1 MLLVGAQIIENSAL
15 REELTRQG
23 YRVVTARSETEALMR
38 LSGMTPDLVISQY
51 ALGRSDGAT
60 FVQAI
65 RGLPGIVRI
74 PVVLLDTLHHKTR
87 QDAARAVG
95 AAGYVIEPIEPSR
108 FVTKLAKIAASPGD
122 RRFVR
127 YSGRLAARVAGQS
140 RPCLATEFGRGGFFI
155 TSAESI
161 DERAEARFEIALPE
175 LGRRLAFVGEVLYRS
190 ELQGVDRQGIGVRIR
205 EISPEHE
212 AALIEYVALRAR
224 S

>member
-1 MLLVGAQIIENSAL
+1 
-15 REELTRQG
+15 
-23 YRVVTARSETEALMR
+23 
-38 LSGMTPDLVISQY
+38 VISQY
-51 ALGRSDGAT
+51 GLGRSDGAT

-74 PVVLLDTLHHKTR
+74 PVVLLDTLHHQSR
-87 QDAARAVG
+87 QEAARTVG
-95 AAGYVIEPIEPSR
+95 AAGYVIEPIDPSR

-127 YSGRLAARVAGQS
+127 YSGRLAARVAGQP

-155 TSAESI
+155 TATGAI

-175 LGRRLAFVGEVLYRS
+175 LGRRLAFIGEVLYRS
-190 ELQGVDRQGIGVRIR
+190 ELQGVDRQGIGVRIH

-224 S
+224 G